1 MAQKLTRIIVLSV
14 FALLSTGV
22 MASVHLCQDQIRGLE
37 WFSTDTK
44 TCPCPD
50 TSEEMPGCCDTHVV
64 QFEHDDVAPSAPTA
78 IPADL
83 IVGDIEPIITPVTI
97 VNQSA
102 RSSMMEQARVPDT
115 VIPRWL
121 LYGDLRIPDGC

>member
-1 MAQKLTRIIVLSV
+1 MVQKMTRIMVLAV

-22 MASVHLCQDQIRGLE
+22 VATVHLCQDQIKGLA
-37 WFSTDTK
+37 WFSSEKK

-50 TSEEMPGCCDTHVV
+50 TDDMSGCCDTLLVH
-64 QFEHDDVAPSAPTA
+64 FEHDDVAPSAPTA

-83 IVGDIEPIITPVTI
+83 IVGTVEPIITPVTK

-102 RSSMMEQARVPDT
+102 RSSMMEQVRAPDS

-121 LYGDLRIPDGC
+121 LYGDLRIPDAC